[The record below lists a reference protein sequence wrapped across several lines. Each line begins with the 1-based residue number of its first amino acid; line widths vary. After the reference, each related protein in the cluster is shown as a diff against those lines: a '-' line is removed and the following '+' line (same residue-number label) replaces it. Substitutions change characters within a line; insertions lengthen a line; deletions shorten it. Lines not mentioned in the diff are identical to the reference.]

1 MTQAITNKQAEIDA
15 LGVNEATLTAQ
26 KQTLEQNVASIK
38 GEISTIEQDLEAKRT
53 RLAEITSPELKR
65 QIQTK
70 KDQVASLV
78 NQISALDNTI
88 AEQTQAK
95 TNAEQAKLAAEQTK
109 NAKESEKTNI
119 QNSLD
124 TKTQE
129 LAALEAKQKE
139 VEDKIAQATDNSSFL
154 NFLKTNGGAV
164 PTIKVQAAA
173 NNGVEQPKNWEE
185 YFNFVME
192 TPIKMV
198 VQNDKNYNQVKTVRE
213 WLNGDETAF
222 TTAKDNLM
230 RMANTVTE
238 LNNRRKA
245 AGLEPVKVD
254 VRSML
259 TQAVAV
265 AIGANNYWYHTY
277 ANGPDNLFT
286 MTGREQWI
294 GNGSTYEKESMTGWW
309 DEEKPYNGGHYK
321 WFSDQYGKLYAVA
334 PYMYIKTGVNQRVGI
349 GRENTPTF
357 YSGVGL
363 DVANS
368 ADYSSSAGDVNHIYP
383 LWRAGQGKTDEAI
396 RAYMTE
402 ENGFFTEERFRE
414 LANNWVNKIVP
425 QQLQTELNNAKAT
438 IASKKAEKVQA
449 EQKLANI
456 NKAIEE
462 VTKTIAAEQAKID
475 NAANAIQTANT
486 NKTAAVQ
493 KKTEAE
499 QKLAQLEQM
508 AANATTEAQQLAT
521 QISTLESNLATKNS
535 ALTNAKQALEQFNE
549 TNKKFNQLTAEKNA
563 LVSDKNAKQAE
574 LNKVIADLA
583 DNAAKLADVQS
594 KINAKNGEIATKA
607 FEVTNK
613 QNAITSAEADKAA
626 KETLVNNQAQL
637 VEDQK
642 KLVEQAKQLLD
653 SQKNINNRVNQINNE
668 LPTLD
673 PTIYDAD
680 IAAHRNDLT
689 AANATLATKSSV
701 ANVENG
707 KLAAF
712 RADYNARSS
721 SDYAT
726 INTLG
731 QHEAEYNV
739 LMNKLNVILNQL
751 NQLNGTKADLE
762 NDSQVVA
769 NNIYLLNKAK
779 EGFKAIL
786 ANLEYLDNQDKQKS
800 PNQST
805 KESDKKNKDSKNKE
819 DKPKDSKKD
828 SKEQENKQSTSENTS
843 GNSEEKESGINPLL
857 VAGGTVLAVSGGYV
871 IYLVGKKKKKEE
883 E

>member
-1 MTQAITNKQAEIDA
+1 MNASATQP
-15 LGVNEATLTAQ
+15 
-26 KQTLEQNVASIK
+26 QTWDEYLE
-38 GEISTIEQDLEAKRT
+38 
-53 RLAEITSPELKR
+53 
-65 QIQTK
+65 
-70 KDQVASLV
+70 
-78 NQISALDNTI
+78 
-88 AEQTQAK
+88 
-95 TNAEQAKLAAEQTK
+95 
-109 NAKESEKTNI
+109 
-119 QNSLD
+119 
-124 TKTQE
+124 
-129 LAALEAKQKE
+129 
-139 VEDKIAQATDNSSFL
+139 
-154 NFLKTNGGAV
+154 
-164 PTIKVQAAA
+164 
-173 NNGVEQPKNWEE
+173 
-185 YFNFVME
+185 FVMN
-192 TPIKMV
+192 TPIKMIISKSK
-198 VQNDKNYNQVKTVRE
+198 DYNQVKTVRE
-213 WLNGDETAF
+213 WLNGDETVL
-222 TTAKDNLM
+222 TSAKDNLM
-230 RMANTVTE
+230 RMVNTVTE

-259 TQAVAV
+259 TEAIAVG
-265 AIGANNYWYHTY
+265 IGANNYWYHDY
-277 ANGPDNLFT
+277 VNGADNLFT
-286 MTGREQWI
+286 LTGKEEWI
-294 GNGSTYEKESMTGWW
+294 GNGSTYEKESMKGWW
-309 DEEKPYNGGHYK
+309 DDEKDSNGGHYK
-321 WFSDQYGKLYAVA
+321 WFSDQYGKLYAIA
-334 PYMYIKTGVNQRVGI
+334 PYMYTKVGPNQRQGVGKDKV
-349 GRENTPTF
+349 PTF
-357 YSGVGL
+357 YSGAGL
-363 DVANS
+363 EIISWSNTSRA
-368 ADYSSSAGDVNHIYP
+368 YSDKNHAIPLYP
-383 LWRAGQGKTDEAI
+383 PREATDDAKMK
-396 RAYMTE
+396 AYMTE
-402 ENGFFTEERFRE
+402 ENGYYTEERFRE
-414 LANNWVNKIVP
+414 IATNWVNKVVP
-425 QQLQTELNNAKAT
+425 QQLQTELNNAKAA
-438 IASKKAEKVQA
+438 IAAKKAEKVQA

-475 NAANAIQTANT
+475 NAANAIQAANT
-486 NKTAAVQ
+486 NKTAAVH

-535 ALTNAKQALEQFNE
+535 ALANGKQALEQFNE

-786 ANLEYLDNQDKQKS
+786 ANLEYLDNQDKQKN